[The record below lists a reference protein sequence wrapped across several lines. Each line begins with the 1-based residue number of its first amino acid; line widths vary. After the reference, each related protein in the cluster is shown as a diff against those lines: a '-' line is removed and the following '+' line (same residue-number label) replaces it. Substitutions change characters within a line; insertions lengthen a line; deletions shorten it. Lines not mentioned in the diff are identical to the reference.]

1 MLLAVDASGNHRAGP
16 SPAQVI
22 AALGALSPR
31 SLRSMLDTIGATPL
45 SPLWMR
51 SQGRRRRVLLK
62 LEGHSLTGSIKDR
75 TALSLV
81 RGLQARRVASLPG
94 STIVESTSGNLG
106 VALAL
111 ICRALGH
118 SFVAVVD
125 PHVTG
130 ENLAK
135 MSALG
140 AEVDMVGE
148 PGGNG
153 SCVASRLARVAE
165 LRARTPALVWANQY
179 GDVANPLAHRTSTAP
194 EIMRQMDRRLD
205 AVFVAVSTCGTLVG
219 MASFLR
225 RFSPRT
231 RVIAVDAVGSAVFGG
246 EASPRLLVGIGSS
259 RQPDFAIE
267 GLYDDVV
274 RVDDETAF
282 SACRQLDD
290 RCGLRVGGSS
300 GAVLAACHRYLAE
313 APELERV
320 VCICPDTGDNYTS
333 TIWDDGWL
341 HGNGLDVARASAQL
355 DFGFSLDPGHD
366 RGRPRGSVH
375 G

>member
-1 MLLAVDASGNHRAGP
+1 MLLAVDARGNRRTGP
-16 SPAQVI
+16 SPGQVI

-51 SQGRRRRVLLK
+51 TQGRRRRVGLK
-62 LEGHSLTGSIKDR
+62 LEGHNLTGSIKDR

-81 RGLQARRVASLPG
+81 RGLLARGRLAPG

-125 PHVTG
+125 PHATG

-148 PGGNG
+148 PGHG
-153 SCVASRLARVAE
+153 SFLASRLARVAE
-165 LRARTPALVWANQY
+165 LRALTPALVWANQY
-179 GDVANPLAHRTSTAP
+179 GDEANPSAHRTSTAP
-194 EIMRQMDRRLD
+194 EILRQMDRRLD

-219 MASFLR
+219 VSSFLR

-231 RVIAVDAVGSAVFGG
+231 RVIAVDAVGSTVFGG
-246 EASPRLLVGIGSS
+246 TAAPRLLVGIGSS
-259 RQPDFAIE
+259 RRPDFAIE

-282 SACRQLDD
+282 SACRQLDE

-300 GAVLAACHRYLAE
+300 GAVVAACHRYLAD

-341 HGNGLDVARASAQL
+341 HGNGLDLARASARL

-366 RGRPRGSVH
+366 SGRLHGPVH